1 MKDLRDDS
9 ETKGFTSSDQYQELN
24 ATISEAERVL
34 ELVCNIGQNNKY
46 VCVCVCV
53 CVCYYTCIYM
63 YSDEQV
69 TVEKLQRLLVDVES
83 LPCVIPQVKTLQVT
97 YIHV

>member
-1 MKDLRDDS
+1 MPKPNLQFMKDLRDDS

-24 ATISEAERVL
+24 ATITEAERVL

-53 CVCYYTCIYM
+53 FVLIYL
-63 YSDEQV
+63 YLYV
-69 TVEKLQRLLVDVES
+69 
-83 LPCVIPQVKTLQVT
+83 
-97 YIHV
+97 